1 MEQWFLEVDPKRAA
15 IVRVQRVLM
24 SYRTWYSKDKT
35 LGTERSLNT
44 RVMGVVVIQFLF
56 PNRSVH
62 LISG

>member
-44 RVMGVVVIQFLF
+44 RVMGAVVI
-56 PNRSVH
+56 
-62 LISG
+62 

>member
-1 MEQWFLEVDPKRAA
+1 MEVDPKRAA
-15 IVRVQRVLM
+15 LVRVQRLLM

-56 PNRSVH
+56 PNRGVR